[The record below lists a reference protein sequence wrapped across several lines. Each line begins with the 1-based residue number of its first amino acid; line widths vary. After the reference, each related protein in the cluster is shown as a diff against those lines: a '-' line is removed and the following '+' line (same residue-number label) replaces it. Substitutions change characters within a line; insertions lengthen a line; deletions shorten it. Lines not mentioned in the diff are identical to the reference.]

1 MHRTIYYCHIK
12 NIAVEVI
19 IRLIYL
25 YDKWIIRK
33 EKRKKKEYSGD
44 IYFQNFDNTGSFV
57 IDKFRRF

>member
-12 NIAVEVI
+12 NKAVEVI

-44 IYFQNFDNTGSFV
+44 IIFKTSIIQV
-57 IDKFRRF
+57 VL